1 MNNHIVPVVPG
12 HAADSK
18 AGQGGQE
25 LGLKNEIAVLSC
37 VKQEKWI
44 REREVSLLT
53 RMSEYTV
60 GMVCRRL
67 AKKGEIYRD
76 RIKGNAGHFLRLK
89 ATGAARVNGQSGK
102 DVDIPV
108 TWAHDA
114 MAIQSLFY
122 LAQTLDCDFQTE
134 SHLRQEKKTGKLPD
148 GLLYKGSISNYFFFE
163 QERAKKSGPNLKIQ
177 TDNIC
182 SLAQKGVISYIA
194 YPFPPEFCG
203 NIKHEANQTRSIRA
217 QLPKNLGHLVKFV
230 RCHFNSLI
238 AFENMHV
245 DRFEII
251 DLPEIKTDTKSAE
264 IIPAP
269 IETKQEPVE
278 DAIIV
283 WNRSFI
289 HNEANH
295 VQISA
300 TASVNGGV
308 FFEGEFECIDKTKF
322 IFRESGAISAENS
335 PAHMNFVEF
344 VNYHRAEVEKNIR
357 GDLKMQADFGISDKN
372 NRLINKH

>member
-1 MNNHIVPVVPG
+1 MNNHIVPAVPG
-12 HAADSK
+12 QAADSK

-25 LGLKNEIAVLSC
+25 LGLKNEIALLNC
-37 VKQEKWI
+37 VKQEKWV
-44 REREVSLLT
+44 RESEASLLAG
-53 RMSEYTV
+53 MSDYTV
-60 GMVCRRL
+60 GMVARRL

-76 RIKGNAGHFLRLK
+76 RAKGNAGYFLRLK
-89 ATGAARVNGQSGK
+89 APGAARVNGLSGK

-114 MAIQSLFY
+114 MAIQSLSY
-122 LAQTLDCDFQTE
+122 LAQMLECDFQTE
-134 SHLRQEKKTGKLPD
+134 SCIRQEKKTGKLPD
-148 GLLYKGSISNYFFFE
+148 GLLFKGSISNYFFFE

-217 QLPKNLGHLVKFV
+217 HLPKNLEHLVKFV

-238 AFENMHV
+238 AYENMHV

-251 DLPEIKTDTKSAE
+251 DLPEIKSDTKSAE

-269 IETKQEPVE
+269 IEMVQEPAE
-278 DAIIV
+278 DAEII
-283 WNRSFI
+283 WDKNFI

-322 IFRESGAISAENS
+322 IFWESGAISAENS
-335 PAHMNFVEF
+335 SANMSFVEF
-344 VNYHRAEVEKNIR
+344 VTYHRAEVEKNIR
-357 GDLKMQADFGISDKN
+357 GDLKMQADFGISDK
-372 NRLINKH
+372 K

>member
-12 HAADSK
+12 QAADSK
-18 AGQGGQE
+18 VGQGGQE
-25 LGLKNEIAVLSC
+25 LGLKNEIALLNC

-53 RMSEYTV
+53 GMSDYTV
-60 GMVCRRL
+60 GMVARRL

-76 RIKGNAGHFLRLK
+76 RAKGNAGYFLRLK
-89 ATGAARVNGQSGK
+89 APGAARVNGQSGK

-114 MAIQSLFY
+114 MAIQSLSH
-122 LAQTLDCDFQTE
+122 LAQMLECDFQTE

-163 QERAKKSGPNLKIQ
+163 QEKARKSGPKLKIQ

-217 QLPKNLGHLVKFV
+217 HLPKNLEHLVKFV

-238 AFENMHV
+238 GYENMHV

-251 DLPEIKTDTKSAE
+251 DLPEVKTETKSAE
-264 IIPAP
+264 VIPAP
-269 IETKQEPVE
+269 IEMEQESIV
-278 DAIIV
+278 DAEII

-295 VQISA
+295 VLISA
-300 TASVNGGV
+300 TASVNNGV
-308 FFEGEFECIDKTKF
+308 CFEGEFECINKTEF
-322 IFRESGAISAENS
+322 IFRESGTISAESSSAN
-335 PAHMNFVEF
+335 MNFVDF
-344 VNYHRAEVEKNIR
+344 VNYHRTEVEKNIR
-357 GDLKMQADFGISDKN
+357 GDLKMQADYGISD
-372 NRLINKH
+372 